1 MTNKY
6 IEEAKRY
13 RITKEL
19 FNVYRNKE
27 GHVIEK
33 EITEFWPIFK
43 KLKGI
48 VKSDKKYLIIDVG
61 AGVGM
66 FDYFVAR
73 YFKDKVEVL
82 MIDKDSNIQYEKYFA
97 NLPNVKWI
105 IGSIATIDLRSILE
119 EYKSKGYTIIVTAI
133 HLCKN
138 NLTTLVSIV
147 NKNKDL
153 IDYFFAVPCC
163 VGNLKGI
170 KMINANGKE
179 EDKYKTWSYYVFFS
193 IDTDKKT
200 IKEDRHILSPRNMV
214 ITARFKH

>member
-1 MTNKY
+1 MANKY

-13 RITKEL
+13 RITREL
-19 FNVYRNKE
+19 FEVYRNKE

-33 EITEFWPIFK
+33 EITEFWPILK

-48 VKSDKKYLIIDVG
+48 IKSDGKYLVIDVG

-66 FDYFVAR
+66 FDYFIAR
-73 YFKDKVEVL
+73 YFRGKVEVL

-97 NLPNVKWI
+97 GLSNVRWI
-105 IGSIATIDLRSILE
+105 IDSIANIDFRSILQ

-138 NLTTLVSIV
+138 NLTTLVSII

-163 VGNLKGI
+163 VGSLKGI
-170 KMINANGKE
+170 KMINANGRE

-193 IDTDKKT
+193 IDSENKT
-200 IKEDRHILSPRNMV
+200 IKEDKHMMSPRNMV
-214 ITARFKH
+214 ISARFKH